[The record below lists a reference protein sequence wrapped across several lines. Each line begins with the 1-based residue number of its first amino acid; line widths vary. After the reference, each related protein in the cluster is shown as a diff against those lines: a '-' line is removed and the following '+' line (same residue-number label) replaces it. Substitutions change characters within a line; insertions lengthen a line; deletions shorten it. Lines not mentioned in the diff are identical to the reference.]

1 MDSSSSFDDAL
12 QFASNLKTSY
22 LMSTKSKQQTAKVS
36 QFTSQEELDDQLEK
50 ARTQVDNAEDA
61 LRALTDEL
69 DTKREQFKRDLEMLR
84 EEIQSTQ
91 EDTEYNLSLQQ
102 TNEQAEL
109 QRLHDNLEQDIIK
122 FQNSFDNTAKQMER
136 QRAQQTAYSEARRAW
151 KLTDMERSLQFQQSK
166 ELEYDITTALSKA
179 ERSSLTKSKSRTT
192 QERLRQVEDEVSQLQ
207 SSVRDMQ
214 KQTHVNEIELNTKIQ
229 TSYQDHQLTVSKMKS
244 EMQQRDRDYAR
255 HIDSVK
261 KQIQREAQKNE
272 WEMNNLNEK
281 YTNLQSVYQTQ
292 QKRGLQQIQRIASDI
307 DKLKRALDDATR
319 SEEQFVDKNKTAN
332 LKMQE
337 LRLKASE
344 LRNTAQE
351 MIDEKEQLE
360 RENEKIVQEL
370 NKYDRK
376 SHATTQAPTTSLLKN
391 ATRRTTFTRF

>member
-22 LMSTKSKQQTAKVS
+22 LMSTKSKGQTQKVS
-36 QFTSQEELDDQLEK
+36 QYTSQEELDEQLEK
-50 ARTQVDNAEDA
+50 VRTQVDNAEDA

-69 DTKREQFKRDLEMLR
+69 DTKKEQFKRDLEMLR
-84 EEIQSTQ
+84 EEIQNTQ
-91 EDTEYNLSLQQ
+91 YDTEYNLSLQQ

-109 QRLHDNLEQDIIK
+109 QHLHDTLEQDIIK
-122 FQNSFDNTAKQMER
+122 FQNSFNNTTKQMER
-136 QRAQQTAYSEARRAW
+136 QAAQQSAYSEARRAW
-151 KLTDMERSLQFQQSK
+151 KITDMERSLQFQQSK
-166 ELEYDITTALSKA
+166 ELEYDITSALSKA
-179 ERSSLTKSKSRTT
+179 ERSSLSKSKSKSTH
-192 QERLRQVEDEVSQLQ
+192 ERLRQAEDEVSQLQ
-207 SSVRDMQ
+207 STVRDMQ

-244 EMQQRDRDYAR
+244 EIQARDRDYAR
-255 HIDSVK
+255 HLDSVR

-337 LRLKASE
+337 LRLKASK
-344 LRNTAQE
+344 LRKTAQE
-351 MIDEKEQLE
+351 MTEEKEQLE
-360 RENEKIVQEL
+360 KENEKIIQEL
-370 NKYDRK
+370 NKSDRK
-376 SHATTQAPTTSLLKN
+376 ISSTQAPTTSLLKN
-391 ATRRTTFTRF
+391 ATRRTTFSRY